1 MNGNRVRSRAEDEK
15 SMKPVIVEREIAGRT
30 LKIETG
36 EVAKQA
42 AGSVLVTYG
51 GTVVFCAV
59 TYGDPPPHLDFFPL
73 TVDYREK
80 TYAAGKFPGGFFKRE
95 GRPTTKEILTAR
107 LIDRPI
113 RPLFPKGY
121 KKDVSIAIMA
131 LSADRHNDPDIP
143 AMVSASAA
151 LALSTLPCTGPT
163 GSVRMGYI
171 DGELVVNPTYEE
183 REMSDLDLVLA
194 GTKDAI
200 TMVEAGGNEVP
211 EDVILD
217 ALEAGH
223 EIVREVAEMI
233 EEMVAQVGVVQQEY
247 VPAEDDTDLET
258 KVKELGW
265 SGLLAALEVPGK
277 HAMKAAQ
284 DEVKEAI
291 LAQLCPEDAP
301 EDAENPDPKEVKA
314 AFSKLKKQV
323 ERHSIVE
330 GKRADGRG
338 YADIR
343 PITTKFH
350 MLPHTHG
357 SALFTRGETQSLVVT
372 TLGTRFDEQR
382 VDGLQDENTEKF
394 MLHYNFPAFCVGE
407 SWPNRGPKRREIG
420 HGNLAERAL
429 RPVLPSHEEFPYT
442 VRIVSEIM
450 ESNGSS
456 SMASVCGGTLALM
469 DAGIRIRRPVA
480 GIAMGLVKEGD
491 RIIVLSDILGSED
504 AHGDMDFKVAGTQRG
519 ITALQMDIKIDGIAR
534 ETLAG
539 ALEQAREGRI
549 HILREMLQDLKRPRE
564 ELSPYA
570 PKIVRTKI
578 NPEKIGLVIGPG
590 GKVIKGIQEETGARI
605 EIEETGDIIIWG
617 PDQESAI
624 AARDRIDMLTEEV
637 KVGVDYEGKVVSI
650 RDFGCFVEVLPG
662 QEGLVHVSELADGY
676 IEEVTEVVN
685 MGDRI
690 KVKVIGID
698 PQGRIRLSRKA
709 VLIEEA
715 GGEYV
720 PEEGGRG
727 GGGGG
732 RDRGD
737 RGGRGGGGGGRGRS
751 DRGDRGDR
759 GGRSGGGGGGGRG
772 RSDRGDRGPRRD

>member
-1 MNGNRVRSRAEDEK
+1 MN
-15 SMKPVIVEREIAGRT
+15 PVIIEREIAGRT
-30 LKIETG
+30 LRIETG
-36 EVAKQA
+36 EVARQA
-42 AGSVLVTYG
+42 AGSVLVSYG

-59 TYGDPPPHLDFFPL
+59 TYGDPPPYIDFFPL

-121 KKDVSIAIMA
+121 KKDVSISIMT
-131 LSADRHNDPDIP
+131 LSADKENDPDVA
-143 AMVSASAA
+143 AMVAASSA
-151 LALSTLPCTGPT
+151 LALSTLPCSGLT
-163 GSVRMGYI
+163 GSVRLGYV
-171 DGELVVNPTYEE
+171 DGELVVNPTYED
-183 REMSDLDLVLA
+183 RANSDLDLVLA
-194 GTKDAI
+194 GTSDAI

-223 EIVREVAEMI
+223 GVIQQVV
-233 EEMVAQVGVVQQEY
+233 EMVQELVDKTGTVQQVF
-247 VPAEDDTDLET
+247 VPAEDDKELEA
-258 KVKELGW
+258 KVKDLGW
-265 SGLLAALEVPGK
+265 SGFQAALQIVGK

-284 DEVKEAI
+284 DEVKEKI
-291 LAQLCPEDAP
+291 LAELCPADAP
-301 EDAENPDPKEVKA
+301 EGTELPDPKTVKA
-314 AFSKLKKQV
+314 AIGSLKKTV

-330 GKRADGRG
+330 GRRADGRG
-338 YADIR
+338 PADIR
-343 PITTKFH
+343 PISTKFH
-350 MLPHTHG
+350 MLPQTHG

-382 VDGLQDENTEKF
+382 VDGLQEEATEKF

-429 RPVLPSHEEFPYT
+429 RPVMPSHDEFPYT

-480 GIAMGLVKEGD
+480 GIAMGMVKEGD
-491 RIIVLSDILGSED
+491 QVHVLSDILGSED

-519 ITALQMDIKIDGIAR
+519 ITALQMDIKIDGIDR

-564 ELSPYA
+564 ELSPFA

-617 PDQESAI
+617 PDTESAT

-662 QEGLVHVSELADGY
+662 QEGLVHVSELADGF
-676 IEEVTEVVN
+676 IDDVNEVVK

-709 VLIEEA
+709 VLVEEA

-720 PEEGGRG
+720 VDPDAGRSGGGRG
-727 GGGGG
+727 GSGGGDRGG
-732 RDRGD
+732 RGRSGGGD
-737 RGGRGGGGGGRGRS
+737 RGGRGGGGGRP
-751 DRGDRGDR
+751 
-759 GGRSGGGGGGGRG
+759 
-772 RSDRGDRGPRRD
+772 PRRD